1 MYIDS
6 LWRAFL
12 FYFTA
17 SANKLY
23 IFFDNVRI
31 LILCLSCTVQKPKTS
46 VKFSSKSRNKHRFSR
61 FLVTSAVSPRLYC
74 YCFLSSLNMNQ
85 VPKKN
90 PKKPKKHKQINK
102 QTKNT
107 KTKSQTKQNQIYFGK
122 CQCATYSY
130 LNEQIEPIQD
140 STLLHVTP

>member
-85 VPKKN
+85 VPQKKT
-90 PKKPKKHKQINK
+90 KKPQKTQANK
-102 QTKNT
+102 QTNKQTNKKYKNKIT
-107 KTKSQTKQNQIYFGK
+107 NKTKPNIFW
-122 CQCATYSY
+122 
-130 LNEQIEPIQD
+130 
-140 STLLHVTP
+140 